1 MKLKKNNSL
10 SLDKFINFSL
20 YDKKSGYYMKKN
32 PFGQESDFITAPNIS
47 RLFSEMIAIWIISF
61 WQSLGS
67 PKKFN
72 LVELGAGNG
81 EMMKI
86 IIESFQN
93 FPFFLKSCN
102 FIIHEKSPTLINIQK
117 KYPGILQIKFQ
128 DALNFEYS
136 KIKDQKIFLVANLP
150 YHIATT
156 LVIKWLRY
164 IKKFE
169 SIIVMVQREV
179 ADRLSA
185 KVSTK
190 FYGRTSVLVQLHSN
204 VKKIFDV
211 SPENFHPKPKVD
223 SSIIELTPKSNL
235 NFNYENIDE
244 LLKICFAQR
253 RKKLKNNLNKIS
265 HSNLQ
270 KIINS
275 GVDLNLR
282 PQNISIDNY
291 LMMSK
296 LLF

>member
-1 MKLKKNNSL
+1 MYNFYPKKRFGQNFLKNKDLLKKISEL
-10 SLDKFINFSL
+10 KNFENKSIL
-20 YDKKSGYYMKKN
+20 EIGPGKGALTEYLLKKK
-32 PFGQESDFITAPNIS
+32 
-47 RLFSEMIAIWIISF
+47 
-61 WQSLGS
+61 
-67 PKKFN
+67 PKKLLAIEKDEELKPF
-72 LVELGAGNG
+72 LVNIQNKYPEIL
-81 EMMKI
+81 KI
-86 IIESFQN
+86 I
-93 FPFFLKSCN
+93 
-102 FIIHEKSPTLINIQK
+102 
-117 KYPGILQIKFQ
+117 FQ
-128 DALNFEYS
+128 DALTYDYS
-136 KIKDQKIFLVANLP
+136 KIEDKKIFLVANLP

-223 SSIIELTPKSNL
+223 SSIIEFTPKSNL

-265 HSNLQ
+265 HSDLQ

-282 PQNISIDNY
+282 PQNISIDSY

>member
-1 MKLKKNNSL
+1 MYNFYPKKRLGQNFLKNKDLLKKISEL
-10 SLDKFINFSL
+10 KNFENKSIL
-20 YDKKSGYYMKKN
+20 EIGPGKGALTEHLLKKK
-32 PFGQESDFITAPNIS
+32 
-47 RLFSEMIAIWIISF
+47 
-61 WQSLGS
+61 
-67 PKKFN
+67 PKK
-72 LVELGAGNG
+72 LLAIEKDEEL
-81 EMMKI
+81 K
-86 IIESFQN
+86 
-93 FPFFLKSCN
+93 PF
-102 FIIHEKSPTLINIQK
+102 LINIQK
-117 KYPGILQIKFQ
+117 KYPEILEIKFQ

-136 KIKDQKIFLVANLP
+136 KIKNQKIFLVANLP
-150 YHIATT
+150 YNIATT

-169 SIIVMVQREV
+169 SIIIMVQREV

-190 FYGRTSVLVQLHSN
+190 FYGRTSVLVQLHSD

-211 SPENFHPKPKVD
+211 PPENFYPKPKVD
-223 SSIIELTPKSNL
+223 SSIIELSPKANL
-235 NFNYENIDE
+235 NFNYENIDK

-253 RKKLKNNLNKIS
+253 RKKLKNNLNKINY
-265 HSNLQ
+265 SNLR

>member
-1 MKLKKNNSL
+1 MYNFYPKKRFGQNFLKNKDLLKKISEL
-10 SLDKFINFSL
+10 KNFENKSIL
-20 YDKKSGYYMKKN
+20 EIGPGKGALTEYLLKKK
-32 PFGQESDFITAPNIS
+32 
-47 RLFSEMIAIWIISF
+47 
-61 WQSLGS
+61 
-67 PKKFN
+67 PKKLLAIEKDEELKPF
-72 LVELGAGNG
+72 LVNIQNKYPEIL
-81 EMMKI
+81 KI
-86 IIESFQN
+86 I
-93 FPFFLKSCN
+93 
-102 FIIHEKSPTLINIQK
+102 
-117 KYPGILQIKFQ
+117 FQ
-128 DALNFEYS
+128 DALTYDYS
-136 KIKDQKIFLVANLP
+136 KIEDKKIFLVANLP

-282 PQNISIDNY
+282 PQNISIDSY

>member
-1 MKLKKNNSL
+1 MYNFYPKKRLGQNFLKNKDLLKKIAEL
-10 SLDKFINFSL
+10 KNFENKSIL
-20 YDKKSGYYMKKN
+20 EIGPGKGALTECLLNKK
-32 PFGQESDFITAPNIS
+32 
-47 RLFSEMIAIWIISF
+47 
-61 WQSLGS
+61 
-67 PKKFN
+67 PKK
-72 LVELGAGNG
+72 LLAIEKDVEL
-81 EMMKI
+81 K
-86 IIESFQN
+86 
-93 FPFFLKSCN
+93 PF
-102 FIIHEKSPTLINIQK
+102 LINIQK
-117 KYPGILQIKFQ
+117 KYPEILKIIFQ
-128 DALNFEYS
+128 DALTFEYS
-136 KIKDQKIFLVANLP
+136 KIKDQNIFLVANLP
-150 YHIATT
+150 YNIATT

-169 SIIVMVQREV
+169 SIIIMVQKEV

-204 VKKIFDV
+204 VKKIFEV
-211 SPENFHPKPKVD
+211 SPENFYPKPKVD
-223 SSIIELTPKSNL
+223 SSIIELSPKSNL

-244 LLKICFAQR
+244 LLKMCFSQR

-265 HSNLQ
+265 YSNLQ

-275 GVDLNLR
+275 GIDLNLR

>member
-1 MKLKKNNSL
+1 
-10 SLDKFINFSL
+10 
-20 YDKKSGYYMKKN
+20 
-32 PFGQESDFITAPNIS
+32 
-47 RLFSEMIAIWIISF
+47 
-61 WQSLGS
+61 
-67 PKKFN
+67 
-72 LVELGAGNG
+72 
-81 EMMKI
+81 
-86 IIESFQN
+86 
-93 FPFFLKSCN
+93 
-102 FIIHEKSPTLINIQK
+102 
-117 KYPGILQIKFQ
+117 
-128 DALNFEYS
+128 
-136 KIKDQKIFLVANLP
+136 
-150 YHIATT
+150 
-156 LVIKWLRY
+156 
-164 IKKFE
+164 
-169 SIIVMVQREV
+169 MVQREV

-211 SPENFHPKPKVD
+211 SPENFHPKPKVY
-223 SSIIELTPKSNL
+223 SSIIELSPKSNL

-265 HSNLQ
+265 HSSLQ

-275 GVDLNLR
+275 GIDLNLR